1 LRLTLLDEKD
11 RFVLSESNHYET
23 PMKQSNGNQGSSF
36 PQKLPA
42 TYRLIHKEN
51 KWGQDIKDPL
61 AVRQLTAEEVGDEII
76 LTTKDPETKR
86 AKRELAIQQIEKR
99 FTASKRVKVGVQK
112 DPQNPGVVAQKVCD
126 FVSFIKDLPLKM
138 VEVVCDDVI
147 EDELSNRKI
156 GNNDFMLY
164 TFKDSSD
171 AVPLN

>member
-1 LRLTLLDEKD
+1 
-11 RFVLSESNHYET
+11 
-23 PMKQSNGNQGSSF
+23 
-36 PQKLPA
+36 
-42 TYRLIHKEN
+42 
-51 KWGQDIKDPL
+51 
-61 AVRQLTAEEVGDEII
+61 
-76 LTTKDPETKR
+76 
-86 AKRELAIQQIEKR
+86 
-99 FTASKRVKVGVQK
+99 VKVGVQK